1 MPVGEPI
8 SGRITYD
15 QSAVPDVGNFQLSVI
30 QQLNGALTLIL
41 AGQAF
46 EDINDPFTPNF
57 PHVAFSDGLVTGMD
71 FAIDGFDA
79 YGLTDLNL
87 ATTPPPGGTTTDQFF
102 IRKAGG

>member
-1 MPVGEPI
+1 MSKFLTQTFFIGLSILVVQANAETVSVEVSGQITSSSITDLPVGEPI

-46 EDINDPFTPNF
+46 EDINDLLGANCY
-57 PHVAFSDGLVTGMD
+57 SSSRG
-71 FAIDGFDA
+71 
-79 YGLTDLNL
+79 
-87 ATTPPPGGTTTDQFF
+87 
-102 IRKAGG
+102 